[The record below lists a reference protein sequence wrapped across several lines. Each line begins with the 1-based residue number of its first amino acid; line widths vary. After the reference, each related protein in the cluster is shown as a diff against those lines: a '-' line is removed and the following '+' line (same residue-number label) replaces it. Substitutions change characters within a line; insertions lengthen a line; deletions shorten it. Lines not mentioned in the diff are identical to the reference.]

1 MFGALLK
8 REFSERKANL
18 IQKRKDIVGTIFN
31 AMLVFVI
38 VLAFASVFSY
48 LTKTYSAV
56 KVGYITNKTERV
68 FELLTVFY
76 FIVLLVLVLVGIS
89 KLNKSLINVGNLSLL
104 SLPVTPFQ
112 IFLSKLIMV
121 AIDLV
126 VTCLVLTVPVVII
139 YVAQGLL
146 SWTAIL
152 VSLLFSLLI
161 PVFALGV
168 ASIFTIPFYYL
179 KTWLNK
185 HFIIQLAVYV
195 LITVGAFYVYSIFL
209 EFLKGLMESGQIQ
222 FFFNEDM
229 IKSVAKFARF
239 AFPTNMV
246 ACVFVGKKIWINLL
260 LLFASVALSGIACF
274 FLSKFVFYLVRHNK
288 LGINSAVKIVKRV
301 RNPRKASTSLVYREF
316 VNVLRTPSYAFSY
329 FAIILALPL
338 MIVVTSSI
346 LISMIN
352 NLTLLNFNFEVVL
365 CTVCMYSILLNSF
378 CANNISRDGKFFN
391 LMKTYPVS
399 SKSVMLSKILF
410 CSFTTLASLVIS
422 SVTVVLTKQ
431 LSWINALEVL
441 FVAVVLNFSVICL
454 ATRKDLNTAPKAED
468 NENPASANFIIFF
481 GLIFSVAFTVVSFL
495 LSILLKVK
503 YNLAS
508 ASVLSFV
515 VLCVI
520 AISVL
525 VISLIYLLRNLD
537 RKYKET
543 ML

>member
-1 MFGALLK
+1 MCI
-8 REFSERKANL
+8 RDS
-18 IQKRKDIVGTIFN
+18 
-31 AMLVFVI
+31 
-38 VLAFASVFSY
+38 
-48 LTKTYSAV
+48 
-56 KVGYITNKTERV
+56 
-68 FELLTVFY
+68 
-76 FIVLLVLVLVGIS
+76 
-89 KLNKSLINVGNLSLL
+89 
-104 SLPVTPFQ
+104 
-112 IFLSKLIMV
+112 
-121 AIDLV
+121 
-126 VTCLVLTVPVVII
+126 
-139 YVAQGLL
+139 
-146 SWTAIL
+146 
-152 VSLLFSLLI
+152 
-161 PVFALGV
+161 
-168 ASIFTIPFYYL
+168 
-179 KTWLNK
+179 
-185 HFIIQLAVYV
+185 
-195 LITVGAFYVYSIFL
+195 
-209 EFLKGLMESGQIQ
+209 
-222 FFFNEDM
+222 
-229 IKSVAKFARF
+229 
-239 AFPTNMV
+239 
-246 ACVFVGKKIWINLL
+246 
-260 LLFASVALSGIACF
+260 
-274 FLSKFVFYLVRHNK
+274 
-288 LGINSAVKIVKRV
+288 
-301 RNPRKASTSLVYREF
+301 
-316 VNVLRTPSYAFSY
+316 
-329 FAIILALPL
+329 
-338 MIVVTSSI
+338 
-346 LISMIN
+346 
-352 NLTLLNFNFEVVL
+352 
-365 CTVCMYSILLNSF
+365 
-378 CANNISRDGKFFN
+378 NISRDGKFFN